1 MILKTFLWH
10 SRKRK
15 NVSEKTPSAT
25 KKPKAL
31 RNLEDDEEVEVDC
44 SFFASGE
51 VRRNSRGI
59 PLTPTGRPS
68 IKLNEVNRKFTPKYH
83 NRENTKT
90 LLGKQMSLGGAM
102 ALLATIRHGPLL
114 PTDDHGHDARSKLFC
129 DASTYALTEEEARE
143 VIGSSDAAFRLY
155 LKGLLLAGTFKLR
168 CDLPVTARAHFQTM
182 VFNVSRKTKEIQ
194 DHLGLQMHESILDQ

>member
-1 MILKTFLWH
+1 
-10 SRKRK
+10 
-15 NVSEKTPSAT
+15 
-25 KKPKAL
+25 
-31 RNLEDDEEVEVDC
+31 
-44 SFFASGE
+44 

-114 PTDDHGHDARSKLFC
+114 PTDDHGHDARSNLFC

-168 CDLPVTARAHFQTM
+168 CYLPVTARAHFQTM

>member
-1 MILKTFLWH
+1 M
-10 SRKRK
+10 
-15 NVSEKTPSAT
+15 
-25 KKPKAL
+25 
-31 RNLEDDEEVEVDC
+31 RNLEDLEENEEEDD
-44 SFFASGE
+44 SFLASGE

-114 PTDDHGHDARSKLFC
+114 PTDDHGHYARSKLFC

-143 VIGSSDAAFRLY
+143 LIGSSDAAFRLY

-168 CDLPVTARAHFQTM
+168 CDLPVTGH
-182 VFNVSRKTKEIQ
+182 
-194 DHLGLQMHESILDQ
+194 